1 MLRCIL
7 LLLVTV
13 ATVNAFHGYYTELGP
28 WGLESAIIKD
38 VKSTRKDKNI
48 KEVKNTNNSRKSTKK
63 DKNKVEEV
71 KNDMNDELEQAEE
84 AFFRAEQK
92 LEGAI
97 VHALDDE
104 VETFF
109 PHHASRSEE

>member
-1 MLRCIL
+1 MLRHGHIL

-13 ATVNAFHGYYTELGP
+13 ATVNAFHSYYTELGP
-28 WGLESAIIKD
+28 WGLESAIVN
-38 VKSTRKDKNI
+38 VKSTRKGKDM
-48 KEVKNTNNSRKSTKK
+48 KEVKNASNSRKSSKK
-63 DKNKVEEV
+63 VKDKVEEV

-104 VETFF
+104 VETLF
-109 PHHASRSEE
+109 PHH

>member
-1 MLRCIL
+1 M
-7 LLLVTV
+7 
-13 ATVNAFHGYYTELGP
+13 
-28 WGLESAIIKD
+28 
-38 VKSTRKDKNI
+38 KSTRKDKNI
-48 KEVKNTNNSRKSTKK
+48 KKVKNTNNSRKSSN
-63 DKNKVEEV
+63 KNKVEEV

-92 LEGAI
+92 VEHAI

-109 PHHASRSEE
+109 PHHQKKSKE

>member
-1 MLRCIL
+1 MLRRIL
-7 LLLVTV
+7 LLATV
-13 ATVNAFHGYYTELGP
+13 ATVNAFHSYYTELGP

-48 KEVKNTNNSRKSTKK
+48 KEVKNTNNSRKSSKK
-63 DKNKVEEV
+63 DKDKVEEV

-92 LEGAI
+92 VEHAI
-97 VHALDDE
+97 VHALDEE

-109 PHHASRSEE
+109 PHHQKSEE